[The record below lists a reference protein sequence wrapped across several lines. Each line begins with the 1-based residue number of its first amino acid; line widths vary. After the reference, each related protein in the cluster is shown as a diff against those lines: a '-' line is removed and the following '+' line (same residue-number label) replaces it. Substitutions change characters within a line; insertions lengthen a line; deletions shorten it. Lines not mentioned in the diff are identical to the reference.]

1 MNISNDVRCF
11 PFMPQMRNHCPHA
24 LQSGDRS
31 PCKDPTNTPTQ
42 ETANQADSSSSLH
55 VPRTPLSNITNSVV
69 NQDVEK
75 PKSGKN
81 WYARMSDEKR
91 AEYNQKWRMARAHK
105 KVAYVISIN
114 PKEVSQTHASSSPDV
129 PRTPLSNIANSNT
142 TGSFFIFTC
151 CNFNILTTISI
162 FYATLLY

>member
-1 MNISNDVRCF
+1 M
-11 PFMPQMRNHCPHA
+11 
-24 LQSGDRS
+24 L
-31 PCKDPTNTPTQ
+31 K
-42 ETANQADSSSSLH
+42 NQK
-55 VPRTPLSNITNSVV
+55 VV
-69 NQDVEK
+69 
-75 PKSGKN
+75 KN

-162 FYATLLY
+162 FYATLLYQLLVIIRSNFFFHLEYHKGLEYLDYEYSCPDTKEYVGIVPDFVILQLN

>member
-55 VPRTPLSNITNSVV
+55 VPRTPLSNI
-69 NQDVEK
+69 
-75 PKSGKN
+75 
-81 WYARMSDEKR
+81 
-91 AEYNQKWRMARAHK
+91 
-105 KVAYVISIN
+105 
-114 PKEVSQTHASSSPDV
+114 
-129 PRTPLSNIANSNT
+129 ANSNT

-162 FYATLLY
+162 FYATLLYQLLMIIRSNFFFHLEYHKGLEYLDYEYPCPDIKEYGIVPDSVILQLN